1 MQNQE
6 SPNIQQ
12 LQDLLQELHIV
23 KREHETLKEEVAL
36 LRTKLEHQNFT
47 PVQATV
53 VANNDVSADRI
64 PLTRTDIE
72 IGYRVIIRN
81 PRANQN
87 ASGTIVGF
95 TPTRLIRIRTDNN
108 QIVRRILSNLEI
120 IHNCN

>member
-95 TPTRLIRIRTDNN
+95 TPTGLVRIRTDNN
-108 QIVRRILSNLEI
+108 QIVRRIPSNLEI
-120 IHNCN
+120 IHN